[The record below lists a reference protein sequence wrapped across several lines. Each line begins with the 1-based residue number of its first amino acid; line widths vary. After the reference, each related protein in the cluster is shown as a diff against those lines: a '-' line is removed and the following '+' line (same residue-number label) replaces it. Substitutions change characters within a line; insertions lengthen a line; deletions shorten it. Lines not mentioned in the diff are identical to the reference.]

1 MVPFCGQTWEVC
13 LLCAV
18 SPTVTCVWVC
28 SCMFGCVRKEGE
40 GERARARLACTL
52 LYGQWVWQRPAG
64 VCVLPWKC
72 EAGLKEQCGLP
83 NRTCLKWT
91 EGTHVNLHS
100 SLYRSLML
108 SSVFII
114 FICRVFGLQ
123 RDCQNSSQFIMQYIK
138 TSLANVAEI
147 IYWMIFI
154 FPSFNL
160 IYIFVIFQVMIV
172 AIVLFQREK
181 NC

>member
-1 MVPFCGQTWEVC
+1 MPFCGQPWEVC

-18 SPTVTCVWVC
+18 SPTVTCVCVC
-28 SCMFGCVRKEGE
+28 AHACLGVCERKEKVR
-40 GERARARLACTL
+40 ERE
-52 LYGQWVWQRPAG
+52 QWVWQRPAG

-91 EGTHVNLHS
+91 EGTHVNLYS

-114 FICRVFGLQ
+114 FVCRVFGLQ
-123 RDCQNSSQFIMQYIK
+123 LSCQNSCQFIMQYIK
-138 TSLANVAEI
+138 TSQANVAEI
-147 IYWMIFI
+147 IYWIT
-154 FPSFNL
+154 FNL
-160 IYIFVIFQVMIV
+160 IYIFSY
-172 AIVLFQREK
+172 LK
-181 NC
+181 SW